1 VFCQWRESEKI
12 QRLQGYL
19 GAGNHHKQQI
29 PCSQQAVAMCFM
41 SEGIGGTR
49 PCRHVQ
55 RQSLDKNKTFNSK
68 KEFPEKNLD
77 TSGMTQNTRTL

>member
-1 VFCQWRESEKI
+1 
-12 QRLQGYL
+12 
-19 GAGNHHKQQI
+19 
-29 PCSQQAVAMCFM
+29 MCFA

-68 KEFPEKNLD
+68 EGIPQEKPGYIWHD
-77 TSGMTQNTRTL
+77 TKHTHSIN